1 MSPITMSGSLTTL
14 STNGDGPQLLTE
26 AAEFLNALA
35 QMGVQMAVE
44 INLRPVGAETAS
56 AHTRAAVGWL
66 AHPVSTGQQP
76 PTTLAVGATDPALVL
91 RTPGTVTVAAAPVDP
106 TPAAPAQPDAP
117 QWNLTPHPV
126 RSSAANP
133 EWRKLSREQRHNLLH
148 VEGRMLARKLGHAPT
163 MAEWDAHKPAEYPTA
178 SALPKFL
185 QAPWV
190 TLASGWAARESV
202 LRLTK

>member
-1 MSPITMSGSLTTL
+1 MTALQINGALTML

-35 QMGVQMAVE
+35 QMGVQMGVE
-44 INLRPVGAETAS
+44 IHLRPVAPEPATYTPPARIVEHVSDSGAFLATIGAPPFS
-56 AHTRAAVGWL
+56 AGE
-66 AHPVSTGQQP
+66 
-76 PTTLAVGATDPALVL
+76 PAN
-91 RTPGTVTVAAAPVDP
+91 P

-126 RSSAANP
+126 RSSSSATNP

-163 MAEWDAHKPAEYPTA
+163 MAEWDASRPADYPTA
-178 SALPKFL
+178 SALPKSL
-185 QAPWV
+185 QIPWT
-190 TLASGWAARESV
+190 TLATHWYSASA
-202 LRLTK
+202 